1 MVRLFL
7 NFFLFSKEF
16 DHDILLPICYY
27 VVKKLR
33 NSIQTKLVFRNFPNE
48 LVLRKEYGFTN
59 KLVIDVCENI
69 DIRNSDKKDVWEL
82 QQHSADLTSHTGG
95 GCWHIILVTHFSTSG
110 GNYGKWHGRPIE
122 NSALSWKLTH
132 AHQKME
138 KQDRGVQQ
146 PSANYCMA
154 KNLPGKKATMT
165 KWKTFILFD
174 KKN

>member
-69 DIRNSDKKDVWEL
+69 DIRNSDKKDV
-82 QQHSADLTSHTGG
+82 
-95 GCWHIILVTHFSTSG
+95 
-110 GNYGKWHGRPIE
+110 
-122 NSALSWKLTH
+122 
-132 AHQKME
+132 
-138 KQDRGVQQ
+138 
-146 PSANYCMA
+146 
-154 KNLPGKKATMT
+154 
-165 KWKTFILFD
+165 
-174 KKN
+174 